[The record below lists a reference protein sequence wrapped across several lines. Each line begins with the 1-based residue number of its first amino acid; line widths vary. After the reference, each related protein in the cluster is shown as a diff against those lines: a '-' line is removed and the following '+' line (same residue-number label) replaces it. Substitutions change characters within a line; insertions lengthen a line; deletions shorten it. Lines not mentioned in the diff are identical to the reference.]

1 MAPHRT
7 TLVLALLFA
16 TPWAAAQTPPTQTP
30 PARPD
35 PLDAKAAV
43 PPLRHDS
50 VLRLERRATDEPRA
64 DWKQANELTARI
76 GGWRAYAR
84 EAAAPEK
91 PASAP
96 R

>member
-1 MAPHRT
+1 MAPLRT

-16 TPWAAAQTPPTQTP
+16 TPWAAAQTPP
-30 PARPD
+30 ARPD
-35 PLDAKAAV
+35 PLDPKAAV
-43 PPLRHDS
+43 PPLRHES
-50 VLRLERRATDEPRA
+50 ALRAYRRATDEPRA
-64 DWKQANELTARI
+64 DWKQANDLTARI

-84 EAAAPEK
+84 EAAAPDK